1 MSQVAPQIDAK
12 NDAQKNEP
20 QKNDTQTWGAFING
34 EFAPAAS
41 GRTFPTYNPG
51 NGAIIGYLAEC
62 DEEDVDRAVRAA
74 VAAFPAWK
82 KRTGAARAK
91 LLMKL
96 AQLVEAHGPKLAE
109 LESLNAGK
117 PIRDSRAIDAV
128 TAIDAIEYFAGMA
141 TKIQGETIPV
151 PGPYVNM
158 TLREPLGVIGGI
170 IPWNYPLLQA
180 VWKIAPAIAAGNT
193 VVVKPAEQACLSVM
207 YLGKLI
213 AEAGIPAGVV
223 NIVPG
228 FGTGAGAALVAHHLV
243 AKVMFTGSSLTGKR
257 IAAEAANTLKPVG
270 LELGG
275 KSAVVVYEDAPI
287 DQAAQVAATAIFS
300 NQGQV
305 CTAGSRLFLH
315 EKVHDKVLE
324 KVIEAA
330 KRVKL
335 GDQMDPATTMGPL
348 ISARQKQRV
357 QGYVDSGK
365 GDAKLAYE
373 AEVPKSLDK
382 GFFVGPTI
390 FDAVQ
395 NSMKIAREEIF
406 GPVLSVLTFKEETEA
421 LALANDCP
429 FGLAASVITR
439 DIGRA
444 MRAAQAFEAGNVWIN
459 TWGAVSSMAPYGGY
473 KSSGYGREM
482 GFSVMREVTQEKS
495 VWVNVR

>member
-1 MSQVAPQIDAK
+1 MAEANVTKAK
-12 NDAQKNEP
+12 
-20 QKNDTQTWGAFING
+20 TQPTAAAFEATSWGAFING
-34 EFAPAAS
+34 EFVPSAA
-41 GRTFPTYNPG
+41 GKTFPAMNPG
-51 NGAIIGYLAEC
+51 NGEVIGQLAEC
-62 DEEDVDRAVRAA
+62 DEEDIDRAVRAGL
-74 VAAFPAWK
+74 AAFPGWK
-82 KRTGAARAK
+82 RRNGAARAK
-91 LLMKL
+91 LLMKF
-96 AQLVEAHGPKLAE
+96 AQLVEANAEKIAE
-109 LESLNAGK
+109 LESLSAGK
-117 PIRDSRAIDAV
+117 PIRDSRKVDAV
-128 TAIDAIEYFAGMA
+128 TAIDALEYFAGMA
-141 TKIQGETIPV
+141 TKVQGDTVPV

-213 AEAGIPAGVV
+213 QEAGIPPGVV

-228 FGTGAGAALVAHHLV
+228 FGGVAGAALVDHHMV
-243 AKVMFTGSSLTGKR
+243 AKIMFTGSTATGKR
-257 IAAEAANTLKPVG
+257 IAAAAANTLKPVA

-275 KSAVVVYEDAPI
+275 KSAVVVYEDAPV
-287 DQAAQVAATAIFS
+287 DQAADIAAMAIFS

-315 EKVHDKVLE
+315 EKIHDAVLE
-324 KVIEAA
+324 KVIAAA

-335 GDQMDPATTMGPL
+335 GYQMDPSTTMGPL
-348 ISARQKQRV
+348 ISAKQKDRV
-357 QGYVDSGK
+357 LGYIASGK
-365 GDAKLAYE
+365 ADAQLVYGGDEPTDPVLK
-373 AEVPKSLDK
+373 K
-382 GFFVGPTI
+382 GHFVGPTV
-390 FDAVQ
+390 FDRVQ

-406 GPVLSVLTFKEETEA
+406 GPVLSVLTFKEEGEA

-429 FGLAASVITR
+429 YGLAATVITR
-439 DIGRA
+439 DVGRA
-444 MRAAQAFEAGNVWIN
+444 MRAVQAFEAGNVWVN

-482 GFSVMREVTQEKS
+482 GFAVMREVTQEKS

>member
-1 MSQVAPQIDAK
+1 MTQAAPQLSVK
-12 NDAQKNEP
+12 VEP
-20 QKNDTQTWGAFING
+20 ETWGAFING

-41 GRTFPTYNPG
+41 GKTFPTFNPG
-51 NGAIIGYLAEC
+51 NGDIVAYLAEC

-96 AQLVEAHGPKLAE
+96 AQLVEAHGAKLAE

-193 VVVKPAEQACLSVM
+193 VVIKPAEQACLSVM

-213 AEAGIPAGVV
+213 AEAGIPPGVV
-223 NIVPG
+223 NIVSG
-228 FGTGAGAALVAHHLV
+228 YGTGAGAALVAHHLV
-243 AKVMFTGSSLTGKR
+243 AKIMFTGSSVTGKR

-275 KSAVVVYEDAPI
+275 KSAVVVYEDAPV
-287 DQAAQVAATAIFS
+287 DQAAQIAATAIFS

-315 EKVHDKVLE
+315 EKLHDKVLD

-335 GDQMDPATTMGPL
+335 GDQMDPNTTMGPL

-357 QGYVDSGK
+357 LGYIESGK
-365 GDAKLAYE
+365 RDAKLVYGGE
-373 AEVPKSLDK
+373 EPKGLDK
-382 GFFVGPTI
+382 GFFVGPAI

-395 NSMKIAREEIF
+395 NSMTIAREEIF
-406 GPVLSVLTFKEETEA
+406 GPVLSVLTFKEEAEV

-459 TWGAVSSMAPYGGY
+459 SWGAVSSMAPYGGY

>member
-1 MSQVAPQIDAK
+1 MSEAAQQSIAK
-12 NDAQKNEP
+12 NEAE
-20 QKNDTQTWGAFING
+20 TWGAFING
-34 EFAPAAS
+34 AFAPAAS
-41 GRTFPTYNPG
+41 GKTFPTFNPG
-51 NGAIIGYLAEC
+51 NGEVVGHLAEC

-74 VAAFPAWK
+74 LAAFPGWK
-82 KRTGAARAK
+82 RRTGAARAK
-91 LLMKL
+91 LLIKL

-193 VVVKPAEQACLSVM
+193 VVLKPAEQACLSVM

-228 FGTGAGAALVAHHLV
+228 FGAGAGAALVDHHMV
-243 AKVMFTGSSLTGKR
+243 AKIMFTGSSVTGKR
-257 IAAEAANTLKPVG
+257 IAAQAANTLKPVG

-275 KSAVVVYEDAPI
+275 KSAVIVYEDAPV
-287 DQAAQVAATAIFS
+287 DQAAQIAATAIFS

-315 EKVHDKVLE
+315 EKLHDAVLE
-324 KVIEAA
+324 KVVEAA
-330 KRVKL
+330 KRVRL
-335 GDQMDPATTMGPL
+335 GDQMDPNTTMGPL
-348 ISARQKQRV
+348 ISAKQKQRV
-357 QGYVDSGK
+357 LGYIASGK
-365 GDAKLAYE
+365 TDAKLVYGGE
-373 AEVPKSLDK
+373 EPKGLQK

-390 FDAVQ
+390 FDQVQ
-395 NSMKIAREEIF
+395 NSMTIAREEIF
-406 GPVLSVLTFKEETEA
+406 GPVLSVLTFKEEAEA
-421 LALANDCP
+421 LALANDCA

>member
-1 MSQVAPQIDAK
+1 MSEAQLKPGAK
-12 NDAQKNEP
+12 ANVE
-20 QKNDTQTWGAFING
+20 TWGAFVND
-34 EFAPAAS
+34 EFRPAAS
-41 GRTFPTYNPG
+41 GKTFPTFNPG
-51 NGAIIGYLAEC
+51 NGEIIAYLAEC
-62 DEEDVDRAVRAA
+62 DEEDIDAAVRAGL
-74 VAAFPAWK
+74 AAFPAWK

-91 LLMKL
+91 SLMKL
-96 AQLVEAHGPKLAE
+96 AQLVEANAAKLAE

-128 TAIDAIEYFAGMA
+128 TAIDALEYFAGMA
-141 TKIQGETIPV
+141 TKIQGDTIPV

-180 VWKIAPAIAAGNT
+180 IWKIAPAIAAGNT

-207 YLGKLI
+207 YLGKLV

-228 FGTGAGAALVAHHLV
+228 YGAVAGAALVDHHMV
-243 AKVMFTGSSLTGKR
+243 AKVMFTGSTATGKR
-257 IAAEAANTLKPVG
+257 VAAQAANTLKPVG

-275 KSAVVVYEDAPI
+275 KSAVVVFEDAPT
-287 DQAAQVAATAIFS
+287 DQAAQIAATSIFS
-300 NQGQV
+300 NMGQV

-324 KVIEAA
+324 KVVENA
-330 KRVKL
+330 KRIRL
-335 GDQMDPATTMGPL
+335 GDQMDPNTTMGPL
-348 ISARQKQRV
+348 ISAKQKERV
-357 QGYVDSGK
+357 QGYIESGK
-365 GDAKLAYE
+365 SDARLVYGAQ
-373 AEVPKSLDK
+373 VPKELAK
-382 GFFVGPTI
+382 GHYVGPTI
-390 FDAVQ
+390 FDNVQ

-406 GPVLSVLTFKEETEA
+406 GPVLSVLTFKEEGEA

-429 FGLAASVITR
+429 YGLAASVITR

-444 MRAAQAFEAGNVWIN
+444 MRAAQAFEAGNVWVN
-459 TWGAVSSMAPYGGY
+459 AWGAVSSMAPYGGY
-473 KSSGYGREM
+473 KNSGYGREM
-482 GFSVMREVTQEKS
+482 GFAVMRELTQEKS